1 MDLNSA
7 GDLYEDLFIK
17 NRMLNVQNTKSMAFA
32 KLREIF
38 RYTGCPLTLPKRVLE
53 GFLLKNGA
61 AVVYEHEGDL
71 FVTSELPSTKD
82 NVYGDSTEIIFH
94 HGIGAGK
101 EVLVRTIGV
110 DAVLVRND
118 DEMLGLDYLVTKYA
132 LFVAQ
137 GDITFLDSFVNIR
150 SPFHLQAKD
159 ENTFRSAE
167 EYVRQRRA
175 GETSVILAEE
185 FSDMEGLLVHS
196 TPTSNNQAT
205 QAIELYQY
213 IQSVFY
219 SEFGINVNN
228 NMKREYVSNE
238 EISKSSGMPLIYNM
252 LSCRLEAARDIK
264 ALFGVEIEICVS
276 DEWDDEM
283 EENHDEEQTLGS
295 EGGVDEGA
303 APGDGDG
310 DGVAGEG
317 EAEEQVIEEEPE
329 PEPEPEPEAE
339 EVTREELID
348 ATEAMLDE
356 EVEHDEEAGSDPAAD
371 DTPAETDAREDE
383 EERSGVES
391 EEGDDED

>member
-38 RYTGCPLTLPKRVLE
+38 RYTGSPLTLPKRVLE
-53 GFLLKNGA
+53 GYLLKNGA

-82 NVYGDSTEIIFH
+82 NVYGDSMEIVFH

-101 EVLVRTIGV
+101 EILVRTIGV

-196 TPTSNNQAT
+196 TPTANNQAT

-213 IQSVFY
+213 IQSTFY

-283 EENHDEEQTLGS
+283 EENHGEEQTLGS

-303 APGDGDG
+303 APGDDG
-310 DGVAGEG
+310 DGVAEEG
-317 EAEEQVIEEEPE
+317 EADEQAVEEEPE

-356 EVEHDEEAGSDPAAD
+356 EVEHDEEAGSDPDPD
-371 DTPAETDAREDE
+371 DAPAEADAREDE
-383 EERSGVES
+383 EERPGVEP
-391 EEGDDED
+391 EEDDDED

>member
-1 MDLNSA
+1 M
-7 GDLYEDLFIK
+7 
-17 NRMLNVQNTKSMAFA
+17 
-32 KLREIF
+32 
-38 RYTGCPLTLPKRVLE
+38 
-53 GFLLKNGA
+53 
-61 AVVYEHEGDL
+61 
-71 FVTSELPSTKD
+71 
-82 NVYGDSTEIIFH
+82 
-94 HGIGAGK
+94 
-101 EVLVRTIGV
+101 
-110 DAVLVRND
+110 
-118 DEMLGLDYLVTKYA
+118 
-132 LFVAQ
+132 
-137 GDITFLDSFVNIR
+137 NIR

-175 GETSVILAEE
+175 GETSVIMAEE
-185 FSDMEGLLVHS
+185 FSDMEGLLIHS
-196 TPTSNNQAT
+196 TPTANNQAT

-213 IQSVFY
+213 IQSTFY

-295 EGGVDEGA
+295 EGGVDVGA
-303 APGDGDG
+303 APEDGDG
-310 DGVAGEG
+310 GGDAGEG
-317 EAEEQVIEEEPE
+317 EVGEQVVGEEPKPE

-356 EVEHDEEAGSDPAAD
+356 EVEHDEEAGSDPATD
-371 DTPAETDAREDE
+371 DAPAETDAREDE
-383 EERSGVES
+383 TERPGVEP
-391 EEGDDED
+391 EEDDDED